1 VSAIAI
7 DQEREPS
14 VLADFDTG
22 HVLDELSSGIVV
34 LDEQLCMIYANA
46 IAEDLLAVHL
56 PGIRG
61 RPLPQLLPRPG
72 RFVCAVRRAL
82 RRGATVDYTLRM
94 GFERWPE
101 NADSIN
107 VRIAPLHNR
116 MSGTY
121 VLVEMSGRTWVRF
134 GSSAPLAI
142 AKG

>member
-1 VSAIAI
+1 MSAVAI

-22 HVLDELSSGIVV
+22 YVLDELSSGIVV
-34 LDEQLCMIYANA
+34 LDEQFCAIYANA
-46 IAEDLLAVHL
+46 IAQDLLAIRL
-56 PGIRG
+56 PDIRG

-82 RRGATVDYTLRM
+82 RTGAAVDYTLRM

-107 VRIAPLHNR
+107 VRIAPLHNQ
-116 MSGTY
+116 MSGAY

-134 GSSAPLAI
+134 RSSAVP
-142 AKG
+142 